1 MSIDTSEAL
10 YHVSHLHPVDVE
22 ITEEHKDCTPVLC
35 RRLGE
40 GPQMRYLPVKK
51 DDIRPLFTRDDQF
64 MALTH
69 EHDDTI
75 TYDSTHRKCRPV
87 ICRKSFSHA
96 RMRYIYGAADL
107 QTVSSDGML
116 RAV

>member
-10 YHVSHLHPVDVE
+10 YHVSHLHPEEVE
-22 ITEEHKDCTPVLC
+22 LTEEHKECTPVLC
-35 RRLGE
+35 RRFSE
-40 GPQMRYLPVKK
+40 GPQLRYLPVDKS
-51 DDIRPLFTRDDQF
+51 DIRPLFTRDLQF

-69 EHDDTI
+69 EHDEYAKSDP
-75 TYDSTHRKCRPV
+75 THRKCRAV
-87 ICRKSFSHA
+87 ICRKSFDHA
-96 RMRYIYGAADL
+96 KMRYIYGAVDL